1 VTIHRLRVAFLTGLL
16 AALIACASPPPPP
29 PPPPKPTQLTGSIEV
44 STKVN
49 PSASQR
55 PSPLLLRVYELKSAA
70 TFNGADFISLFQR
83 DQAEL
88 GADLVAREEYVLTP
102 GETKAF
108 IKTLSPDTRFLGV
121 MGAFRDLDRSQWRSV
136 VAVDPKKNQQVIIRA
151 AALAVDATV
160 STAAK

>member
-1 VTIHRLRVAFLTGLL
+1 VTFLPFRVASL
-16 AALIACASPPPPP
+16 ATIVATCAGCASP

-44 STKVN
+44 ASKVN

-55 PSPLLLRVYELKSAA
+55 PSPLMLRVYELKSVASFNAA
-70 TFNGADFISLFQR
+70 DYMSLFQR

-88 GADLVAREEYVLTP
+88 GPDLVAREEYMLAP

-108 IKTLSPDTRFLGV
+108 VKTLSPDTHFLGV

-136 VAVDPKKNQQVIIRA
+136 VAVDPKKNQQVVIHA
-151 AALAVDATV
+151 SALAVDATV
-160 STAAK
+160 STPASVAK